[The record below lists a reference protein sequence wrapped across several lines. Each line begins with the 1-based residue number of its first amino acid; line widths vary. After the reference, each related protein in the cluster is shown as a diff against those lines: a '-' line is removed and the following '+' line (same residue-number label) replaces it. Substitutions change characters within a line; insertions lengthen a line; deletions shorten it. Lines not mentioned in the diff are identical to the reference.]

1 MCIRD
6 RVTTKGTNV
15 GYIQRG
21 GSPSHFDRNLAS
33 FMGYKAVEAIVND
46 NTGNVVVQRK
56 GEYIMVP
63 LEEALE
69 TPKAFCKD
77 MYKMCIRDRYQPKQ
91 LVILDIYENTLY
103 YLELELRRYIHE
115 LEIESGYGIRLDL
128 EITSIRD
135 KASVNS
141 LFERYRPQVVFHA
154 AAHKHVPLMEK
165 TPKEAVKNNIFGT
178 RNVLDACVE
187 YQVEKF
193 VQISTDKAVKP
204 TNVMGT
210 CLLYTSYVPWA
221 LPSNPQPFLRQENQ
235 ALNWQKMKWKSVLV
249 SMANREL
256 TAKL

>member
-1 MCIRD
+1 M
-6 RVTTKGTNV
+6 
-15 GYIQRG
+15 
-21 GSPSHFDRNLAS
+21 
-33 FMGYKAVEAIVND
+33 
-46 NTGNVVVQRK
+46 
-56 GEYIMVP
+56 
-63 LEEALE
+63 
-69 TPKAFCKD
+69 
-77 MYKMCIRDRYQPKQ
+77 
-91 LVILDIYENTLY
+91 
-103 YLELELRRYIHE
+103 ELELRRYIHE

-204 TNVMGT
+204 TNVM
-210 CLLYTSYVPWA
+210 
-221 LPSNPQPFLRQENQ
+221 
-235 ALNWQKMKWKSVLV
+235 
-249 SMANREL
+249 
-256 TAKL
+256 